1 MIAEETLVSDLKNK
15 ETQAKAFEVLVNT
28 YKERLYWHIRR
39 IVMNHDD
46 ADDVLQ
52 NTFIKVYR
60 NIDGFKGDS
69 KLYSWMYRIAT
80 NESLTFLKQKSK
92 KLGVSN
98 EEYQESLVENLES
111 DVYFEGDAIQLKL
124 QQALATLPEKQRLV
138 FNMKYF
144 QEMKYEE
151 ISEVL
156 ETSVGGLKA
165 SYHLAVKKLEAYL
178 RRDLNWKRMSK
189 TLHNV
194 ILSMTKYFSLLI
206 INNRFRRAQPDN
218 NNQLTFRHPL

>member
-1 MIAEETLVSDLKNK
+1 MVADEAFVNRLKNK
-15 ETQAKAFEVLVNT
+15 ESQAQAFEELVNT

-39 IVMNHDD
+39 IVLDHDD

-52 NTFIKVYR
+52 NTFIKVFKS
-60 NIDGFKGDS
+60 IDGFKGDS

-80 NESLTFLKQKSK
+80 NEALSFLKQKSR

-98 EEYQESLVENLES
+98 EALQEHIVDNLQS

-124 QQALATLPEKQRLV
+124 QKALTTLPEKQKLV

-144 QEMKYEE
+144 QDMKYDE
-151 ISEVL
+151 ISQVL

-165 SYHLAVKKLEAYL
+165 SYHLAVKKIETYL
-178 RRDLNWKRMSK
+178 RED
-189 TLHNV
+189 
-194 ILSMTKYFSLLI
+194 
-206 INNRFRRAQPDN
+206 
-218 NNQLTFRHPL
+218 